1 MNEIIIRE
9 NKMKVI
15 LLIILAIIMLVGCV
29 FDLVIG
35 IIKINSFYIIIGI
48 IGTAFFGVCFFYIIK
63 RALSH
68 KPLLIV
74 GEDGITDMSNATSVG
89 FVAWE
94 EIEFVSVRRVLTQ
107 KFIGITVYDIDK
119 LMKRIPTSKQN
130 AIKANIKFKYPPISI
145 PLNTADM
152 KFNKVLSL
160 IQDRLQKR

>member
-35 IIKINSFYIIIGI
+35 IIKINSFHIIIGI

-68 KPLLIV
+68 KP
-74 GEDGITDMSNATSVG
+74 
-89 FVAWE
+89 
-94 EIEFVSVRRVLTQ
+94 
-107 KFIGITVYDIDK
+107 FI
-119 LMKRIPTSKQN
+119 
-130 AIKANIKFKYPPISI
+130 
-145 PLNTADM
+145 
-152 KFNKVLSL
+152 
-160 IQDRLQKR
+160 